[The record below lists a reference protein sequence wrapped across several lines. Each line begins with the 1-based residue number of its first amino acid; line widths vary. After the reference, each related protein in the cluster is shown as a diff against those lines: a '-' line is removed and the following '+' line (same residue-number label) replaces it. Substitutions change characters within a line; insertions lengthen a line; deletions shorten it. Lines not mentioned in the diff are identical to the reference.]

1 MNEDSENQG
10 ARAQDSDDTEGLG
23 KKEEEPPVVVDASV
37 PTSEIKYY
45 TAKVEKSPVSA
56 YERALAASG
65 VVEEKVEASRV
76 LVPSTRVL
84 QQVARGEDDAD
95 TGLVK
100 AEFVVYTDEQCAW
113 TGVEEKVCK
122 KELREHCWELDEGVA
137 GCTSLLGV
145 AEGRA
150 MADVL

>member
-37 PTSEIKYY
+37 PISEIKYY

-56 YERALAASG
+56 YERAVAASG

-84 QQVARGEDDAD
+84 QCCSRWHAERTMRIRG
-95 TGLVK
+95 
-100 AEFVVYTDEQCAW
+100 W
-113 TGVEEKVCK
+113 
-122 KELREHCWELDEGVA
+122 
-137 GCTSLLGV
+137 
-145 AEGRA
+145 
-150 MADVL
+150 